1 MMETLTQKVSEI
13 KTSETKGEI
22 KTTETTKGV
31 LRKKEKTIRPSRENI
46 PCESDGALSSAEI
59 LKVYDACVAKLE
71 QLLVNLDMFNVRLES
86 TGFTVKAVFEAK
98 EGGFTF
104 TVHDF
109 EDEILDYDLE
119 TWVL

>member
-1 MMETLTQKVSEI
+1 MET
-13 KTSETKGEI
+13 ETVGEV
-22 KTTETTKGV
+22 KTTEAKKGV
-31 LRKKEKTIRPSRENI
+31 LRKEKTIRPSRENI
-46 PCESDGALSSAEI
+46 PCESDGALSTAEI
-59 LKVYDACVAKLE
+59 LRVYDACVDKLK
-71 QLLVNLDMFNVRLES
+71 QLWVNLDMFDVRLES